1 MKNRPTSDGSW
12 KLIEHTADIRAE
24 VSGSTLEELFVNAAC
39 GLTGLLYAGPTVD
52 AEAEIDLVLDG
63 GDVEEI
69 LVDWLREIL
78 YRKEAERLV
87 FVSAD
92 VEELSAESLKVRAF
106 FGPAREEDPPE
117 VEIKAVTYHGLSV
130 ERNDSGFTA
139 KILFDI

>member
-1 MKNRPTSDGSW
+1 MKNRPMSDGSW

-24 VSGSTLEELFVNAAC
+24 VTGSTLEALFVNAAR
-39 GLTGLLYAGPTVD
+39 GLTGLLYAGPTVR
-52 AEAEIDLVLDG
+52 AETEIDLVLEG
-63 GDVEEI
+63 GEVEEI

-78 YRKEAERLV
+78 YRKEAEGLV
-87 FVSAD
+87 FVRAE
-92 VEELSAESLKVRAF
+92 VEELSTESLKVRTF
-106 FGPAREEDPPE
+106 FGSVIGEEAPE